1 MNQPTIS
8 GITAAVVTGDF
19 LVTPATLDPTN
30 VLADL
35 YRMIGCRTVDVV
47 ALDDDLDMWLDNE
60 GAYTAAPNPAATAIA
75 QTFGFIWQPYFGT
88 AVFTGGADKD
98 GNTLPLTEAGLRLI
112 WTLSAAAAA

>member
-1 MNQPTIS
+1 MTQPTIS

-19 LVTPATLDPTN
+19 LVTPATLDPTD

-47 ALDDDLDMWLDNE
+47 ALDDDLDMWLDDE
-60 GAYTAAPNPAATAIA
+60 GAYTAAPNAAATAIA
-75 QTFGFIWQPYFGT
+75 QTFGFVWQPYFGT
-88 AVFTGGADKD
+88 VVITGGADKD

-112 WTLSAAAAA
+112 QTLSAAAAA